1 MGNEG
6 SAGRLDVKLLD
17 FGIEERVSLPSGAM
31 GVCKASGLPSPLVR
45 PLAWPL
51 ARWVAIWDSLA
62 RGLALF
68 SEARLRASRWR
79 SM

>member
-1 MGNEG
+1 MGNVG

-17 FGIEERVSLPSGAM
+17 LGIEDRVSLPSGAV
-31 GVCKASGLPSPLVR
+31 GVCKAVGLPSPLLR

-51 ARWVAIWDSLA
+51 ARWEAIWDSLA
-62 RGLALF
+62 RGIAVF
-68 SEARLRASRWR
+68 SEARMRDSRWR